1 MKTADADKTAI
12 TLGSKRL
19 RRKIEIHAGGAGTVS
34 LTVDGEELLSA
45 CKEFSF
51 QVKQRTVDAPPRGID
66 KEKAPVIETTAA
78 FTETDF
84 LAVTEQG
91 VYHDDSAAWGEPLS
105 VDGSGCDARMKP
117 MTVTHER
124 ETDERGIE
132 RHRFAMNGWPLP
144 GHGSFAVA
152 LVYEAYPSDAAVRKR
167 IEVRN
172 DSPGWLKLEQ
182 LLIDDIQLA
191 GDNRSQVEL
200 TPSERGAKSSILAFG
215 NAEHTRGVL
224 VCSEVPSALREMN
237 DSGGTGYADSHFE
250 WVLAPGETFVSEA
263 VFLYAYYGTAVDTGA
278 GISRPL
284 DRTVERDFVPFL
296 QRELG
301 VSAPPVEKLAPAWC
315 SWSNFGN
322 RIDDAIVREQAGI
335 AAKCG
340 FATIIL
346 DQGWQRGL
354 LGTEPDTNKFPD
366 FHATSAFIR
375 SCGLQLGLWV
385 SCFRDP
391 DSKDMTAMPRAEVLP
406 LLKRIDGY
414 GMSFASPWRY
424 YYADDLAA
432 LAGAYGAIHFKQDFT
447 NVKFGDIAD
456 GHESRTRKE
465 SLLRGLRGLLE
476 AQRLVSERAPG
487 AVPELTHEIYWGTPG
502 TPCDIAALRHA
513 GMYHIPPNDYSGA
526 GHQSR
531 RFFEL
536 DRFDPETLR
545 QGLIR
550 GCFNA
555 RMRLYAHRGLP
566 LCSINYY
573 GAATISV
580 RGSLTP
586 DVQDRQLC
594 SWLMGAPLLYAGDL
608 SSLTEEH
615 AAHYRQRFDLLA
627 RLQRDYGIYRHF
639 QYSGV
644 PEPTDTDWHWWG
656 KLNGSGEGAVVVI
669 RGSHGAERRPIVIPW
684 VDETH
689 TYRVHA
695 LLGSAALGTF
705 TGKQLQNGALVLALP
720 AYGQELLELARAT
733 GE

>member
-1 MKTADADKTAI
+1 MTADADNATVTI
-12 TLGSKRL
+12 GSRRL
-19 RRKIEIHAGGAGTVS
+19 QRTIDIHAGGAGTVS

-51 QVKQRTVDAPPRGID
+51 QVRQRTAEAPPRGIG
-66 KEKAPVIETTAA
+66 KENAPVIETTAA
-78 FTETDF
+78 FKETDF
-84 LAVTEQG
+84 LAVSEQG
-91 VYHDDSAAWGEPLS
+91 AYQDDSDAWGEPVA
-105 VDGSGCDARMKP
+105 VDGSGSDARMKP
-117 MTVTHER
+117 LTATHSLEPG
-124 ETDERGIE
+124 ERGIE
-132 RHRFAMNGWPLP
+132 RHRFEMNGWPSP
-144 GHGSFAVA
+144 GPGSLAVA
-152 LVYEAYPSDAAVRKR
+152 LVYEAYPSDPAIRKR
-167 IEVRN
+167 IEIRN
-172 DSPGWLKLEQ
+172 DSSAWLKLER
-182 LLIDDIQLA
+182 LLIDDIALA
-191 GDNRSQVEL
+191 DGFRSTVEL

-215 NAEHTRGVL
+215 NAEQTRGVL

-237 DSGGTGYADSHFE
+237 DAGGTGYADSHFE
-250 WVLAPGETFVSEA
+250 WVLAPGETFVSES
-263 VFLYAYYGTAVDTGA
+263 VFLYAYDGAADDTGA

-284 DRTVERDFVPFL
+284 DRMVESEFVPFL

-301 VSAPPVEKLAPAWC
+301 VSAPPVEKLGPAWC

-322 RIDDAIVREQAGI
+322 RIDDAIVREQADI
-335 AAKCG
+335 AANSG

-354 LGTEPDTNKFPD
+354 LGTEPDASKFPD
-366 FHATSAFIR
+366 FHATSEYVR
-375 SCGLQLGLWV
+375 SRGLQLGLWV

-391 DSKDMTAMPRAEVLP
+391 DSKDMLAMPDAVVLP
-406 LLKRIDGY
+406 LLKRINGY

-424 YYADDLAA
+424 YYADDLAT
-432 LAGAYGAIHFKQDFT
+432 LAGEYGAIHFKQDFT

-476 AQRLVSERAPG
+476 AQRLTSERAPG
-487 AVPELTHEIYWGTPG
+487 TVPELTHEIYWGTPG

-526 GHQSR
+526 GHQSER
-531 RFFEL
+531 YYQL
-536 DRFDPETLR
+536 GRFDPAQLR
-545 QGLIR
+545 QELIR

-555 RMRLYAHRGLP
+555 RKRLYAHRGLP

-586 DVQDRQLC
+586 DVQDRQIC

-608 SSLTEEH
+608 SSLTEAH
-615 AAHYRQRFDLLA
+615 VAHYRQRFDLLA
-627 RLQRDYGIYRHF
+627 RLQREYGLYRHF

-656 KLNGSGEGAVVVI
+656 KLNGNGEGAVVVI
-669 RGSHGAERRPIVIPW
+669 RGSHGAERRSIVIPW

-689 TYRVHA
+689 TYRVQAH
-695 LLGSAALGTF
+695 LGSAALGTF
-705 TGKQLQNGALVLALP
+705 TGKQLRDGGIVLALP
-720 AYGQELLELARAT
+720 AYGQELLELARV
-733 GE
+733 